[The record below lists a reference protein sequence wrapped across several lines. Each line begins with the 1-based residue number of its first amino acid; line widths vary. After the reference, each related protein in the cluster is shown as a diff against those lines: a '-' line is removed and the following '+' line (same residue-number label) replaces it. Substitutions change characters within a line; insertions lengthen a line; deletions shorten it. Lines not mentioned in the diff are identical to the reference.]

1 MSGFE
6 YVDLGATTILFVDD
20 DPILREFA
28 AVHLATDTA
37 TIEVAA
43 DGAEGYA
50 MAQGGRYD
58 LILTDLEMPGLD
70 GFGLL
75 KKLRENLATRHTPI
89 IVQTSRE
96 DVASIDWAFRAGADG
111 FVTKPLNWRLL
122 SYQIAFALR
131 AGRMRRDLMAYGA
144 LSRSRAA
151 G

>member
-6 YVDLGATTILFVDD
+6 YVDLGAATILFVDD

-37 TIEVAA
+37 VIEVAA

-50 MAQGGRYD
+50 MARDGRFD
-58 LILTDLEMPGLD
+58 LILTDLEMPVLD
-70 GFGLL
+70 GFGLI
-75 KKLRENLATRHTPI
+75 KRLRENTPTQHTPV

-96 DVASIDWAFRAGADG
+96 DVASIDWAYRAGADG

-131 AGRMRRDLMAYGA
+131 AARMRRDLMAYGA
-144 LSRSRAA
+144 MRRAA